1 VLTEMKGT
9 DGIITSFVPTLK
21 ERSANDIN
29 EMLNDSEFSKAQND
43 FKTIIP
49 DYSETMAIYCV
60 CGEKAEID
68 NVQICNWKKKFKF
81 YLFEA
86 SECKCG
92 EKIYIIS
99 IMDEKAVIPEELKEI
114 FSS

>member
-1 VLTEMKGT
+1 MVPE
-9 DGIITSFVPTLK
+9 GIIKSFIATLK
-21 ERSANDIN
+21 DNVANDIN
-29 EMLNDSEFSKAQND
+29 DMLNDSEFSKAQND

-60 CGEKAEID
+60 CGELAKIENI
-68 NVQICNWKKKFKF
+68 QICTWKKKFKF

-92 EKIYIIS
+92 DQIYAIS
-99 IMDEKAVIPEELKEI
+99 IMDENVEIPEDLKDI